1 MATTPTPVPR
11 FSERL
16 WSDEVGMVAGP
27 DAPEFR
33 GYEFSSGRS
42 FVAPMASAPQLDAEP
57 PAP

>member
-1 MATTPTPVPR
+1 MATAPPNPLVPS

-27 DAPEFR
+27 EPAPFR

-42 FVAPMASAPQLDAEP
+42 FVAPMATPPDEP
-57 PAP
+57 EPA